1 MRKSADRPDMGVF
14 MDLSTLLPRYKVPC
28 RGVIHAGAHVG
39 QEVEQYLQLGFEH
52 GVFFEPQPQMI
63 ECVKEKVR
71 SIPKYR
77 AVEAALGE
85 AKGVGTLYTETTNW
99 GMSASLLKPKDHL
112 IQYPQVQFDGSIQV
126 PVTTLS
132 DYFKTDD
139 IRNYNFLNMDVQG
152 FELSVLKG
160 GMAIISALDAI
171 YAEVNRAE
179 LYEGCAQIEQID
191 SFLSEFNFQRVEL
204 YWACETWGEALY
216 VKRP

>member
-1 MRKSADRPDMGVF
+1 MGMF
-14 MDLSTLLPRYKVPC
+14 MDISTLLPQYGVWC

-39 QEVEQYLQLGFEH
+39 QEVDEYLRLGFEH

-63 ECVKEKVR
+63 ECVKERIR
-71 SIPKYR
+71 SIPNYR
-77 AVEAALGE
+77 AVAAALGE
-85 AKGVGTLYTETTNW
+85 AKGVATLYTETSNY

-112 IQYPQVQFDGSIQV
+112 LQYPQIQFNGSIEV

-171 YAEVNRAE
+171 YTEVNRAE
-179 LYEGCAQIEQID
+179 LYEGCAQIQHID
-191 SFLSEFNFQRVEL
+191 SFLSEFNFHRVET

-216 VKRP
+216 VKR